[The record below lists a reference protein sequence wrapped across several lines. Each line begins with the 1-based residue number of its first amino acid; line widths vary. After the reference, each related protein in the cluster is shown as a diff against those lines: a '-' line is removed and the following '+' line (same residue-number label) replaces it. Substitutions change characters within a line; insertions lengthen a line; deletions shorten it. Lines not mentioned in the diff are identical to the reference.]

1 MAKVKPTKPI
11 DPLLKGILSAVP
23 QIREVFGSSAVNL
36 GGRPGL
42 ADVRSRAADLQAI
55 LGSTDYSKQLQQ
67 SQDAAKLQAALSLAA
82 RGFASMGATPKRG
95 ESPFATVG
103 RELLAPVGA
112 DLIPVATKF
121 MERKAAIDAAK
132 QAEDRQVKLAA
143 YTQAAA
149 GKKDIET
156 ATLSLATAL
165 AKKTR
170 GKLGT
175 TPYMVVKKTDEGKVV
190 PSIAKDR
197 KAPTQVRLRP
207 EGGQNTLHSNQPYTL
222 KPNETIISR
231 ADWEKRTGTSDKQG
245 TRGWAKRLSP
255 KNEPIGDPFPVNYVY
270 RDGAY
275 NFYAVG
281 SKDKSPI
288 IVEGVGKNAVLVND
302 KGQVFGPDP
311 ETDPTITGNFVLTD
325 KNRKGIYDPDGSL
338 IQLRQEGGRWI
349 RTGSDIAYDS
359 LKEIPGAEKIANPQA
374 MPAESYFKII
384 KDSKPSVSDA
394 GLAQEYI
401 QDPKY
406 PNDPSKLILGPVV
419 ETKVVSKNGALTQV
433 RADNNKEIKIGSAK
447 GSYKMYL
454 KPFAPKDP
462 KGVDSADAKAN
473 FEGFLN
479 RFPAIQEAG
488 ALADTS
494 IKFDPFRHKAGQQPF
509 TYLNGTPL
517 SDDDGKRILRM
528 IETDYFNLYDKG
540 FKAGQD
546 PVDINQRAVT
556 NFLKRSLHSYGLKPP
571 VLAPGA
577 QRPPSQLKSKQA
589 QLTRYMTAP
598 TGFNTQPVAAETLD
612 NMPVPNIA
620 NYKNGIG
627 RLKVF
632 QELGVPFGA
641 DTTSPAPLSPNLPS
655 QQLGEALN
663 NRSAEIARLSDD
675 PDPIQTR
682 VDAEALS
689 KGTSLAA
696 TLTSQ
701 ANTPEK
707 RDAAVAKALE
717 KVRENRATIQ
727 AKPGNKVAAKEL
739 GAALAAYRNISRMRL
754 ALSRSGVPGFFTG
767 PIEVGAR
774 KYVGLEIGAW
784 FRTPE
789 GQRFANEFIATLPVM
804 GEIVSRQLL
813 RGAGEGAKM
822 SDKDL
827 KGMKGVL
834 PKAGQ
839 NFEYEVDK
847 INALDRYLKAGIQS
861 MLEGIGD
868 FAPSKTLLTQAAT
881 LGFDLKE
888 IKGKNNYY
896 DPFLKDSR
904 YKVSKQAVPSYSKE
918 NQTQLRDKGVLD
930 FVSKSVPGKPIHYE
944 LMVIDVNGQP
954 IWDVANNKW
963 TTTIVNEAGLKNPN
977 NRDLVRFNT
986 DWLKREHKLDR

>member
-1 MAKVKPTKPI
+1 MVAPK
-11 DPLLKGILSAVP
+11 
-23 QIREVFGSSAVNL
+23 
-36 GGRPGL
+36 GL
-42 ADVRSRAADLQAI
+42 AGLAQWRQAVTDAKFGERPSLEEVGSRAADLQAI

-67 SQDAAKLQAALSLAA
+67 AQDAAKLQAALSLAA

-112 DLIPVATKF
+112 DLIPVATKL
-121 MERKAAIDAAK
+121 MERKVAIDAAK

-149 GKKDIET
+149 GKKDQDT
-156 ATLSLATAL
+156 VAL
-165 AKKTR
+165 ELW
-170 GKLGT
+170 KLGQKTDKLLSGHFVLYKTDDKGLPT
-175 TPYMVVKKTDEGKVV
+175 TPVLDKSGSITQGRQQGKTPVFTNLRDQSSFSPGNKQMMVKSTDHFKGVGGSKGKAANVGYLQNDTTDEIIHMARQG
-190 PSIAKDR
+190 P
-197 KAPTQVRLRP
+197 
-207 EGGQNTLHSNQPYTL
+207 GQPGFNSLTGNTIN
-222 KPNETIISR
+222 
-231 ADWEKRTGTSDKQG
+231 
-245 TRGWAKRLSP
+245 
-255 KNEPIGDPFPVNYVY
+255 
-270 RDGAY
+270 
-275 NFYAVG
+275 
-281 SKDKSPI
+281 
-288 IVEGVGKNAVLVND
+288 
-302 KGQVFGPDP
+302 DP
-311 ETDPTITGNFVLTD
+311 ENWTFLGASIPKSTDPKVANNFVLVD
-325 KNRKGIYDPDGSL
+325 KDRIGQRDAKGRL
-338 IQLRQEGGRWI
+338 IQLRQQGGQWI
-349 RTGSDIAYDS
+349 KLAGVGGGSVFDI
-359 LKEIPGAEKIANPQA
+359 PQDNEA
-374 MPAESYFKII
+374 MPASNYFAKHA

-433 RADNNKEIKIGSAK
+433 RADNNAAIKIGSTK
-447 GSYKMYL
+447 GSYKMYF
-454 KPFAPKDP
+454 KPFAPTDP

-488 ALADTS
+488 ALANTS

-739 GAALAAYRNISRMRL
+739 GAALAAYRNISRMRI

>member
-1 MAKVKPTKPI
+1 MAKVKPTKPM

-23 QIREVFGSSAVNL
+23 QIREAFGSSAVNL

-67 SQDAAKLQAALSLAA
+67 AQDAAKLQAALSLAA

-112 DLIPVATKF
+112 DLIPVATKL
-121 MERKAAIDAAK
+121 MERKVAIDAAK

-149 GKKDIET
+149 GKKDIDT

-165 AKKTR
+165 AKKAP

-175 TPYMVVKKTDEGKVV
+175 TPYMVVKKTTKGNVV
-190 PSIAKDR
+190 PSIAPGR
-197 KAPTQVRLRP
+197 TAPTQVRLHP
-207 EGGQNTLHSNQPYTL
+207 LGGQNTLHSNQPYTL
-222 KPNETIISR
+222 KPNETIIST
-231 ADWEKRTGTSDKQG
+231 AAWEKRTGTSDKQG

-255 KNEPIGDPFPVNYVY
+255 KNEPIGNPFPVNYVY

-281 SKDKSPI
+281 SKDRNPI
-288 IVEGVGKNAVLVND
+288 IVEGIGKNAVLVND

-311 ETDPTITGNFVLTD
+311 ETTPTITGNFVLVD
-325 KNRKGIYDPDGSL
+325 KAGEGVRDKKGRL
-338 IQLRQEGGRWI
+338 IQLRQQDGTWIKLGGEGG
-349 RTGSDIAYDS
+349 GSVFN
-359 LKEIPGAEKIANPQA
+359 IPKDNEA
-374 MPAESYFKII
+374 MPVSNYFA
-384 KDSKPSVSDA
+384 KPA
-394 GLAQEYI
+394 
-401 QDPKY
+401 
-406 PNDPSKLILGPVV
+406 
-419 ETKVVSKNGALTQV
+419 
-433 RADNNKEIKIGSAK
+433 
-447 GSYKMYL
+447 
-454 KPFAPKDP
+454 APKDP

-479 RFPAIQEAG
+479 RFAAIQEAG
-488 ALADTS
+488 ALGDTS
-494 IKFDPFRHKAGQQPF
+494 IKLDPFRHKAGQQPF
-509 TYLNGTPL
+509 TYFDGTPL

-556 NFLKRSLHSYGLKPP
+556 NFLNRSLHSYGLTPP
-571 VLAPGA
+571 TLAPGA
-577 QRPPSQLKSKQA
+577 PRPPSQLKSKQA
-589 QLTRYMTAP
+589 QLMRYKTAP
-598 TGFNTQPVAAETLD
+598 KGFNTQPVAAETLD

-641 DTTSPAPLSPNLPS
+641 DTTSPAPLSPNLPP

-675 PDPIQTR
+675 PDSIQTR
-682 VDAEALS
+682 IDAEAMS

-707 RDAAVAKALE
+707 RDAVVAEALK
-717 KVRENRATIQ
+717 KVREKRTTIQ
-727 AKPGNKVAAKEL
+727 NKKGNKEAAKEL
-739 GAALAAYRNISRMRL
+739 GQALQAYEKISKMRVL
-754 ALSRSGVPGFFTG
+754 MGRSRVPGFITG
-767 PIEVGAR
+767 PLEVAGR
-774 KYVGLEIGAW
+774 KLLGLELGAW
-784 FRTPE
+784 VRTPE
-789 GQRFANEFIATLPVM
+789 GQKAANEFIATLPVM
-804 GEIVSRQLL
+804 NQIVARQML
-813 RGAGEGAKM
+813 RGAGEGSRM
-822 SDKDL
+822 SNRDL
-827 KGMKGVL
+827 RGMQGVL

-839 NFEYEVDK
+839 SFEYEVDK
-847 INALDRYLKAGIQS
+847 INALDRHLKSGIQE
-861 MLEGIGD
+861 MLESVGD
-868 FAPSKTLLTQAAT
+868 FSPSKTLLVKAAS

-896 DPFLKDSR
+896 SPFLADSK
-904 YKVSKQAVPSYSKE
+904 YKVSKQPIPSYSKE
-918 NQTQLRDKGVLD
+918 NQTQLRDQGILG
-930 FVSKSVPGKPIHYE
+930 FVAKSVPGQPIHYE
-944 LMVIDVNGQP
+944 LMVLDTNGQP
-954 IWDVANNKW
+954 LWDVTNKKW

-986 DWLKREHKLDR
+986 DWLKKEHKLDR

>member
-1 MAKVKPTKPI
+1 MYFK
-11 DPLLKGILSAVP
+11 
-23 QIREVFGSSAVNL
+23 
-36 GGRPGL
+36 
-42 ADVRSRAADLQAI
+42 
-55 LGSTDYSKQLQQ
+55 
-67 SQDAAKLQAALSLAA
+67 
-82 RGFASMGATPKRG
+82 
-95 ESPFATVG
+95 
-103 RELLAPVGA
+103 
-112 DLIPVATKF
+112 PVA
-121 MERKAAIDAAK
+121 
-132 QAEDRQVKLAA
+132 
-143 YTQAAA
+143 
-149 GKKDIET
+149 
-156 ATLSLATAL
+156 
-165 AKKTR
+165 
-170 GKLGT
+170 
-175 TPYMVVKKTDEGKVV
+175 
-190 PSIAKDR
+190 
-197 KAPTQVRLRP
+197 PT
-207 EGGQNTLHSNQPYTL
+207 
-222 KPNETIISR
+222 
-231 ADWEKRTGTSDKQG
+231 
-245 TRGWAKRLSP
+245 
-255 KNEPIGDPFPVNYVY
+255 
-270 RDGAY
+270 
-275 NFYAVG
+275 
-281 SKDKSPI
+281 
-288 IVEGVGKNAVLVND
+288 
-302 KGQVFGPDP
+302 
-311 ETDPTITGNFVLTD
+311 
-325 KNRKGIYDPDGSL
+325 
-338 IQLRQEGGRWI
+338 
-349 RTGSDIAYDS
+349 
-359 LKEIPGAEKIANPQA
+359 
-374 MPAESYFKII
+374 
-384 KDSKPSVSDA
+384 
-394 GLAQEYI
+394 
-401 QDPKY
+401 
-406 PNDPSKLILGPVV
+406 
-419 ETKVVSKNGALTQV
+419 
-433 RADNNKEIKIGSAK
+433 
-447 GSYKMYL
+447 
-454 KPFAPKDP
+454 DP

-488 ALADTS
+488 ALANTS

-739 GAALAAYRNISRMRL
+739 GAALAAYRNISRMRI